1 MNHDDS
7 AHLLTEHQRI
17 SEMRH
22 KHFTDLSEDSIWCL
36 GLDAPIPAGAAAEE
50 CARLLLER
58 STFVEV
64 NGAFQKRYG
73 TESAL
78 DQRPQDLDSFWM
90 RGQARKILEAAQTR
104 FNRRE
109 MVLQEVDEHGRVRHL
124 KCTLYGVEG
133 QKGLEAVWGVE
144 RDVTGQVEEEQL
156 LRQSQAFYKTI
167 SETALDGIC
176 VLDGELNLIDCND
189 AFAELARMPRH
200 ELLESES
207 VVLQPLIGM
216 QEEPFS
222 LRFFR
227 SAGRWRGNALLRQDQ
242 HGVKLHVELACRVTG
257 SGAEERYYCFVRDL
271 SERRSAEKRES
282 EHQRALAHVAR
293 LSTLGEMTSGIA
305 HELNQPLAAIVNYAG
320 GCARILNAQGYD
332 DPHVLKGLE
341 SIAEQGDRA
350 ADIIRRMRSFA
361 RREGDKREPFHVSD
375 VLSEAIQLSLT
386 DSHKVGIRIDTSFA
400 PTSDTVVV
408 DGIQIEQVTLNLI
421 RNSIDALISESASEP
436 DGASDQPA
444 APRRMS
450 DDRFVKISTRVS
462 ALESTASPAGSPTGL
477 VPEDTGTVIVTV
489 TIEDNGP
496 GISPEVAARMFEPF
510 FKAGGNGIG
519 LGLTISRSIIESHG
533 GRLWFTPGEDGAAFH
548 FTLPVRTAP
557 IAE

>member
-1 MNHDDS
+1 VTHDDS
-7 AHLLTEHQRI
+7 AHLLTEQQRI

-36 GLDAPIPAGAAAEE
+36 GLDVPIPEGAPAEE

-58 STFVEV
+58 SKFVEI
-64 NGAFQKRYG
+64 NSAFQKRYA

-78 DQRPQDLDSFWM
+78 HQRPLDLGSFWIH
-90 RGQARKILEAAQTR
+90 GQDEKILLAAQTR

-109 MVLQEVDEHGRVRHL
+109 LSLEEVDEQGRVRHL
-124 KCTLYGVEG
+124 TCTLYGVEG
-133 QKGLEAVWGVE
+133 KNGLEAVWGVE
-144 RDVTGQVEEEQL
+144 RDVTGQVEEDQL

-216 QEEPFS
+216 QEEPVS
-222 LRFFR
+222 VRSFR
-227 SAGRWRGNALLRQDQ
+227 KAGRWRGNALLRQDR
-242 HGVKLHVELACRVTG
+242 HGVKLHIELACRVTG
-257 SGAEERYYCFVRDL
+257 SGADERYYCFVRDL

-386 DSHKVGIRIDTSFA
+386 DSHKVGIRIDTDFA

-421 RNSIDALISESASEP
+421 RNSIDALISEGAPQPSAS
-436 DGASDQPA
+436 GKSPA
-444 APRRMS
+444 APRKGGE
-450 DDRFVKISTRVS
+450 DRFVRISTRVT
-462 ALESTASPAGSPTGL
+462 ALDPAASPAGSSTGL
-477 VPEDTGTVIVTV
+477 ALEDTATVIVTV

-496 GISPEVAARMFEPF
+496 GISPDVAARMFEPF